1 MEPRRIALLVNP
13 SAGGGRALK
22 ALPRVEA
29 ELTRL
34 GLASPACSAR
44 SRSATRESSRVA
56 AVDAGEVPVPLS
68 GDGLV
73 GAVAGALR
81 DRPGAVMGVL
91 PGGRGNDFAR
101 VCGIPRD
108 PVAACAI
115 LATGVARPID
125 LGEVVSDGSTDGGQ
139 AFVGIA
145 SLGFDSEANRIA
157 NEAPAFLGPLVYAY
171 AAHPGDGHL
180 AAGDLRRHRRPRAP
194 DLPGLDGRGGQ
205 REGLRWRHVHRPRR
219 RARRRHAGRRDGLP
233 ALAPALRRW
242 AARRSSR
249 ARTSGATG
257 SPSCAAREVR
267 VAADRPF
274 TVYADG
280 DPIGELPVTVR
291 AIRRSR
297 SLRRMRPSGP
307 RLPVMRRR
315 MSLLGAKLAAARAA
329 GAVSRRAGRGG
340 TSLPGKLLL
349 RLEPDAVGELRGG

>member
-1 MEPRRIALLVNP
+1 MRQDGRRMEARHIALLVNP

-22 ALPRVEA
+22 ALPLVEA

-34 GLASPACSAR
+34 GVPYRVQRTESIRHARELA
-44 SRSATRESSRVA
+44 VA

-81 DRPGAVMGVL
+81 ERPGAVMGVL

-115 LATGVARPID
+115 LATGVPRPID
-125 LGEVVSDGSTDGGQ
+125 LGEVVSGGSSDGGQ

-157 NEAPAFLGPLVYAY
+157 NEAPPFLGPLVYAY
-171 AAHPGDGHL
+171 AAIRAMITWRPATFDVTVDRERRTFQGWTV
-180 AAGDLRRHRRPRAP
+180 AAANAKAYGGGMFVAP
-194 DLPGLDGRGGQ
+194 DAELDDGMLDVVMVSPRSRRDFIAGLRQVFQGTHLE
-205 REGLRWRHVHRPRR
+205 REGIAVLR
-219 RARRRHAGRRDGLP
+219 
-233 ALAPALRRW
+233 
-242 AARRSSR
+242 
-249 ARTSGATG
+249 GA
-257 SPSCAAREVR
+257 EVR

-291 AIRRSR
+291 AIPAAIQV
-297 SLRRMRPSGP
+297 LLPST
-307 RLPVMRRR
+307 
-315 MSLLGAKLAAARAA
+315 A
-329 GAVSRRAGRGG
+329 
-340 TSLPGKLLL
+340 
-349 RLEPDAVGELRGG
+349 